1 MLCQK
6 ASLRRISRSVG
17 KRSQRC
23 CYHVNETCVNYCRGL
38 KLDYILNTHH
48 HWDHTGGNEE
58 LKSKFKCTIV
68 GPKADKGRIPGID
81 VALGDGESWQ
91 FGDLKMEVLD
101 TPGHTRGHIT
111 LWFPQV
117 EALFPG
123 QASGLCHCT
132 QQIQTV
138 VFRRY
143 VQYAALTQRN
153 VESNLTGQSLSSCIM
168 RHHAS

>member
-1 MLCQK
+1 MT
-6 ASLRRISRSVG
+6 SPR
-17 KRSQRC
+17 
-23 CYHVNETCVNYCRGL
+23 CRGL

-58 LKSKFKCTIV
+58 LKSKFNCTIV

-81 VALGDGESWQ
+81 IALADGESWQ
-91 FGDLKMEVLD
+91 FGNLEMQVFD

-123 QASGLCHCT
+123 IEDLLHAHMAGGVYMAHSLAGYNILRCCLLVRDKLVSILC
-132 QQIQTV
+132 
-138 VFRRY
+138 
-143 VQYAALTQRN
+143 
-153 VESNLTGQSLSSCIM
+153 G
-168 RHHAS
+168 

>member
-1 MLCQK
+1 MRLCTGSRDRYAHSACAACLLAQTSKAVTYLNHLLCQK

-17 KRSQRC
+17 KLSQRC
-23 CYHVNETCVNYCRGL
+23 WYHVIETCVTYCRGL

-81 VALGDGESWQ
+81 IALGDGESWQ
-91 FGDLKMEVLD
+91 FGDLKMEVFD

-123 QASGLCHCT
+123 
-132 QQIQTV
+132 
-138 VFRRY
+138 
-143 VQYAALTQRN
+143 
-153 VESNLTGQSLSSCIM
+153 
-168 RHHAS
+168 